1 MNLRS
6 IVALAFA
13 ATVAFGMAAAAT
25 PVLGGPD
32 SDGTAPAAPKTAT
45 TATTATTV
53 VKTAPADPAA
63 NTVAAKAWAIVS
75 PPGAPSR
82 PVPTWVRPPQPGHA
96 AARRDAPPPRSRRH
110 HARTHARPAV
120 GRANERQVAGGRTNP
135 EKRGAAVGDRTRRQ
149 RG

>member
-1 MNLRS
+1 MNLRT

-45 TATTATTV
+45 TATTV

-75 PPGAPSR
+75 PPGAASR

-96 AARRDAPPPRSRRH
+96 AARRDAPLPPPSRQD
-110 HARTHARPAV
+110 APAP
-120 GRANERQVAGGRTNP
+120 GGRP
-135 EKRGAAVGDRTRRQ
+135 RQ
-149 RG
+149 

>member
-45 TATTATTV
+45 TATTA

-63 NTVAAKAWAIVS
+63 ANTVAAKAWTIVS
-75 PPGAPSR
+75 PPGAPLR

-96 AARRDAPPPRSRRH
+96 AARRDTPPPRSRRH
-110 HARTHARPAV
+110 HARTHRRPAA

-135 EKRGAAVGDRTRRQ
+135 EKRAAAVGHRTRRQ